1 MFIHENKINQAWN
14 QDSVTTPLVCV
25 QRLLVLVAIV
35 AVPWMLFPKP
45 FKLKKLHK
53 EVGPHPLI
61 SIRYRISFVL
71 SYPCIVEEI
80 WNFITPGFMTTF
92 KKLTIGFWH
101 SGSCYIL
108 NVSMNFFGHAV
119 QYLTTPCVAST
130 HLGERICMTI
140 DYRLDRWMDGEAYL
154 VVIWWPLVMFR
165 VNNKSQPVYEFN
177 LYLEGQKMQGRA
189 YGVLGGSDRGSDTD
203 SVDLEHEEEE
213 FNFSEI
219 FVHQMIHTIE
229 FVLGAV
235 SNTAS
240 YLRLWALR

>member
-1 MFIHENKINQAWN
+1 
-14 QDSVTTPLVCV
+14 
-25 QRLLVLVAIV
+25 
-35 AVPWMLFPKP
+35 
-45 FKLKKLHK
+45 
-53 EVGPHPLI
+53 
-61 SIRYRISFVL
+61 
-71 SYPCIVEEI
+71 
-80 WNFITPGFMTTF
+80 
-92 KKLTIGFWH
+92 
-101 SGSCYIL
+101 
-108 NVSMNFFGHAV
+108 MNFFGHAV

-130 HLGERICMTI
+130 HLGERFCMTI
-140 DYRLDRWMDGEAYL
+140 DYQLDRWMNEEAYL
-154 VVIWWPLVMFR
+154 VLISCPLFMFR
-165 VNNKSQPVYEFN
+165 VNKKSQPIYEFN
-177 LYLEGQKMQGRA
+177 LHLEGQKMQGRA